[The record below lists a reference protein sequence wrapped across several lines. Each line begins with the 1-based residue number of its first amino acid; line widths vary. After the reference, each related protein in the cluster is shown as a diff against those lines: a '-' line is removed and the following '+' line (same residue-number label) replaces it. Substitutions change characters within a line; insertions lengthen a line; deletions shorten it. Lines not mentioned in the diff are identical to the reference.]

1 MDYTNIAQKSCNRF
15 RNTGCNFTTDN
26 FFSSASLAQ
35 HHLEKDF
42 IVLGTL
48 QQNKADILPL
58 IPSTPSEFY
67 STDFRFSGSLT
78 MFSCVR
84 KRGMAPVHN
93 ASQQSGGWKRSEKDQ
108 KWSHLTPRPKEV
120 YTPWPD
126 GWHLHL
132 QASNTEVAHGAVV
145 QLTWHP
151 HCVCLH
157 FFTAQHPKFKNS
169 ISDGWQVTHEKL
181 ILKML
186 KVKIKKY
193 VKH

>member
-26 FFSSASLAQ
+26 FFSSAPLAQ

-58 IPSTPSEFY
+58 IPSKPSEFY

-84 KRGMAPVHN
+84 NRLLCTMHHSKVEDGKEV
-93 ASQQSGGWKRSEKDQ
+93 KKTRSDHILRDQ
-108 KWSHLTPRPKEV
+108 RRFTHHDQMVGTYSCKHQTPRWPTV
-120 YTPWPD
+120 LWYNLLDIPTVNAYTFSQ
-126 GWHLHL
+126 LSTL
-132 QASNTEVAHGAVV
+132 NSRIASAMDDRSHTRSS
-145 QLTWHP
+145 
-151 HCVCLH
+151 
-157 FFTAQHPKFKNS
+157 F
-169 ISDGWQVTHEKL
+169 
-181 ILKML
+181 
-186 KVKIKKY
+186 
-193 VKH
+193 

>member
-1 MDYTNIAQKSCNRF
+1 MDEQLVPFRWSSKFQVSTGHAKLAHQVCRKIFYKARTIDGMDYTNIAQKSCNRF

-108 KWSHLTPRPKEV
+108 K
-120 YTPWPD
+120 
-126 GWHLHL
+126 
-132 QASNTEVAHGAVV
+132 
-145 QLTWHP
+145 
-151 HCVCLH
+151 
-157 FFTAQHPKFKNS
+157 
-169 ISDGWQVTHEKL
+169 
-181 ILKML
+181 
-186 KVKIKKY
+186 
-193 VKH
+193 